1 MKSTTRPQENLV
13 VGVGLGICPFL
24 PEDHKIFNLGGK
36 ILFVYIFVLES
47 TTRPQENLV
56 VGVGL
61 GICPFLPEDHKIF
74 NLGGKILFCGGGG
87 V

>member
-56 VGVGL
+56 VGVA
-61 GICPFLPEDHKIF
+61 F
-74 NLGGKILFCGGGG
+74 
-87 V
+87 